1 MILLLTLQGGKV
13 GGQGERTPVFGCNF
27 TKNKS
32 MKLDRPHAIRE
43 IAELI
48 GCSFVGNEEHMVTG
62 INEIHMVES
71 GDLVFVDHPKYY
83 QKALNSA
90 ATTILIDQE
99 VECPEGKALIISKT
113 PFDDFKRLTRYFRPY
128 KIQSGN
134 IGEHTEIEHSAIIYP
149 NVFIGHNVKV
159 GRNVILY
166 PGVCIMDNCIIEDNA
181 IIGPNTVIGHA
192 AFYYKR
198 KPSGYDRM
206 HTCGGVHIQKDVE
219 IGALCTIDAG
229 VTGMTTIGE
238 GTKLD
243 NQVHIGH
250 DTVIGKHCLMAANV
264 GLAGCVR
271 VEDKVILWGQVGC
284 ASDVTLGEGAI
295 VLAQSGI
302 SKSLEGGKTYFGS
315 PCSEVKSKFREMA
328 ALRRLPDILDKL

>member
-1 MILLLTLQGGKV
+1 
-13 GGQGERTPVFGCNF
+13 
-27 TKNKS
+27 
-32 MKLDRPHAIRE
+32 MKLFRPHTLRE
-43 IAELI
+43 IAEYV
-48 GCSFVGNEEHMVTG
+48 GCTFVGPEDHLVTG
-62 INEIHMVES
+62 INEIHMVEE

-99 VECPEGKALIISKT
+99 VDCPPGKGLIISKT
-113 PFDDFKRLTRYFRPY
+113 PFDDFNRMTRHFRPF
-128 KIQSGN
+128 KLQAGN
-134 IGEHTEIEHSAIIYP
+134 IGENTEIEHSAIIYP
-149 NVFIGHNVKV
+149 NVFIGHNVKI
-159 GRNVILY
+159 GKNVIIY
-166 PGVCIMDNCIIEDNA
+166 PGACIMDNCIVEDNS

-206 HTCGGVHIQKDVE
+206 HTCGGVYIHRDVE
-219 IGALCTIDAG
+219 IGALCTIDSG

-238 GTKLD
+238 GTKID

-271 VEDKVILWGQVGC
+271 VEDKVTLWGQVGC
-284 ASDVTLGEGAI
+284 TSDVTLGEGAI

-315 PCSEVKSKFREMA
+315 PCAEVKSKFREMA
-328 ALRRLPDILDKL
+328 ALRRLPDLLDKL